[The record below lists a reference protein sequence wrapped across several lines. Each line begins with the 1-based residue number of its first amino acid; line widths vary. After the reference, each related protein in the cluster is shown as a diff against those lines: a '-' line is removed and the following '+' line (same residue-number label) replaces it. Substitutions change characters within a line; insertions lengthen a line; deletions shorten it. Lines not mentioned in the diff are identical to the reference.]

1 MGNLGLYYVRA
12 SKTAHIYWQS
22 KKDDCMFE
30 VCIYLAEQFDL
41 HELTLVACMSV
52 ALYGNARR
60 DVW

>member
-41 HELTLVACMSV
+41 HELT
-52 ALYGNARR
+52 
-60 DVW
+60 